1 MNARLAVVVLA
12 VTASQAPANAM
23 CQRPAGADTM
33 SGAAVAESL
42 KVLKGLR
49 AQLDKDKNNAA
60 LWYRRGMLAW
70 MLYDRDRTRGGLKEL
85 DWTLLGRE
93 ADSSIRLAS
102 SIEPKN
108 ARYELT
114 KGQYYLGSGWILMR
128 LQSYHVF
135 DLAIQKAKAS
145 GDVRLIA
152 EAAVEKGRV
161 HWRRYDP
168 GSFGGTPSWMGDAS
182 EASPPDSGQA
192 ARMLAREMEIPGARE
207 AINRESLRA
216 ARALLAEQFAPKDRH
231 FLRESD
237 YLRAEEF
244 FREAYAA
251 DPTYRRAYSQLAM
264 LYGERMRWRE
274 LAHLAREQLRRTP
287 QDGWVWMTLGLA
299 LHRHEAHAPA
309 AAAFDTALRLLP
321 AVERARLDNFE
332 RLLRPSDSTRFRNLP
347 DSVRRATE
355 RFYWL
360 SADPLWSQDSG
371 EPRIEFLARVTYA
384 ELRWTVEELRKR
396 GADSDRGAVFIRY
409 GPPDARGGREWWTY
423 DYARMTFRFNGMP
436 TFGTA
441 YFSNPYWAEIMLDSI
456 PARWDNIVRG
466 RIDSMLVQVSRFRAT
481 PDSVDVVFASSPPVD
496 IIRARS
502 DVDEPVRSDFWLIGA
517 GIGMVHDSTSPK
529 SPDVRHFAHRLP
541 LGPYIYRFEASSA
554 ASTVAARAMSTLTV
568 GEDTTSGFATRG
580 FGISDV
586 LVTGNA
592 IPRGGTRRWT
602 GFTIAPIV
610 GTVRRGSEFALLWE
624 NYDFGMAADSASRYE
639 VSISLH
645 GERTPL
651 QSIRAQIINAMR
663 ATLFG
668 DFVGDRIIFKY
679 ERVVPHADA
688 FADYITLNLG
698 ETPVG
703 NYWLTLE
710 ILDRVSGRKTS
721 RTMRVTVR
729 E

>member
-1 MNARLAVVVLA
+1 MALTCAGLAQPSRVLA
-12 VTASQAPANAM
+12 
-23 CQRPAGADTM
+23 QRPAGADTM
-33 SGAAVAESL
+33 TVAAVAESI
-42 KVLKGLR
+42 KVLKSLR
-49 AQLDKDKNNAA
+49 AQLDKDRNNAA
-60 LWYRRGMLAW
+60 LWYRRGMIAW
-70 MLYDRDRTRGGLKEL
+70 MLYDRDRTKGGLKEI

-102 SIEPKN
+102 RIDPKN
-108 ARYELT
+108 PRYELT
-114 KGQYYLGSGWILMR
+114 KGQYYMGTGWMLMR
-128 LQSYHVF
+128 LQAYHVF
-135 DLAIQKAKAS
+135 DVALRKARAS

-168 GSFGGTPSWMGDAS
+168 GSFGTTPPWMIDVAG
-182 EASPPDSGQA
+182 EAVPDSGTT
-192 ARMLAREMEIPGARE
+192 ARMLAREIEIPGARE

-216 ARALLAEQFAPKDRH
+216 ARAVIIEQFAPKDRH
-231 FLRESD
+231 FLNELD
-237 YLRAEEF
+237 YIRAEDF
-244 FREAYAA
+244 FKEAYAA
-251 DPTYRRAYSQLAM
+251 DPTYQRAYSQLAM
-264 LYGERMRWRE
+264 LLGERMRWRE
-274 LAHLAREQLRRTP
+274 LADLARTQLRRAP
-287 QDGWVWMTLGLA
+287 RDGWVWMTLGLA
-299 LHRHEAHAPA
+299 LHRLELPA
-309 AAAFDTALRLLP
+309 AAGVFDTALNLLP
-321 AVERARLDNFE
+321 ARERARLDNFE
-332 RLLRPSDSTRFRNLP
+332 RVLRPQDSTKFRYLP

-360 SADPLWSQDSG
+360 TADPLWSQNTAK
-371 EPRIEFLARVTYA
+371 PRAEFLARVTYA
-384 ELRWTVEELRKR
+384 ELRWTVDELRKR

-423 DYARMTFRFNGMP
+423 DYARMTFRFTGMP

-441 YFSNPYWAEIMLDSI
+441 YFSDPYWSEVLLDSI
-456 PARWDNIVRG
+456 PARWDNIVNG

-502 DVDEPVRSDFWLIGA
+502 DVDEPVRSDFWLIGN
-517 GIGMVHDSTSPK
+517 GVGMVHDSTSPK
-529 SPDVRHFAHRLP
+529 SPDVRHFSHRLA
-541 LGPYIYRFEASSA
+541 LGPYLYRFEASSA
-554 ASTVAARAMSTLTV
+554 SSTVAARAMSTLTV
-568 GEDTTSGFATRG
+568 GEDTLSGFSTRG

-586 LVTGNA
+586 LITGNA
-592 IPRGGTRRWT
+592 IPRGGTRRWN

-610 GTVRRGSEFALLWE
+610 GSVRRGTELALLWE

-668 DFVGDRIIFKY
+668 DFIGDRVIFKY
-679 ERVVPHADA
+679 ERVVPHGDA
-688 FADYITLNLG
+688 FTDYITLNLG

-703 NYWLTLE
+703 NYWLTLD
-710 ILDRVSGRKTS
+710 ILDRVSGRKAS
-721 RTMRVTVR
+721 RTMRLTIR